1 MREKFC
7 GIVPDTSGVPYR
19 QFPRCY
25 RSRTMIV
32 VLCSLNCQKQTDV
45 IPGVVK
51 NIDHTRRVLQNSRL

>member
-51 NIDHTRRVLQNSRL
+51 NIDHT